1 MKMLT
6 GLLEVTSGSAKLLG
20 KPIAAGDM
28 QTRLKVGYM
37 SQAFSLYEELTVR
50 QNLTLHARLYGV
62 EGPRAGPL
70 VEKALNDFALKDQA
84 DIMPA
89 ALPLGIRQRL
99 QLAAACLHSPEVLIL
114 DEPTSGVDPGARDM
128 FWRHL
133 IELSREKHVTIFVST
148 HFMNEAARC
157 DRISL
162 MNRGRVLAVGAPQ
175 DLTRQANA
183 ASLEDAFISYLEKA
197 ESVSRD
203 RREGFR
209 NPRDDAGARV
219 HPCAGPRRRERAEL
233 GAELAVAHLGLRMAG
248 IS

>member
-70 VEKALNDFALKDQA
+70 VENALKDFALKDQA
-84 DIMPA
+84 DMMPA
-89 ALPLGIRQRL
+89 ALPLGIKQRL

-162 MNRGRVLAVGAPQ
+162 INRGRVLAVGAPQ

-197 ESVSRD
+197 ESVPETGAKASATQETTREPASTLAPARAGVSAPSWARSWLSRTWAFAW
-203 RREGFR
+203 RES
-209 NPRDDAGARV
+209 
-219 HPCAGPRRRERAEL
+219 L
-233 GAELAVAHLGLRMAG
+233 
-248 IS
+248 